1 MGSWPNNALCDDG
14 EWIIRG
20 EMYEPVQNKGR
31 YVLFT
36 LAALS
41 AASILEAMLIAA
53 EADCDRTA
61 RHLRS
66 RRGR

>member
-1 MGSWPNNALCDDG
+1 MGSWPNYALWDDG

-20 EMYEPVQNKGR
+20 EMYEPIQNKGR

-41 AASILEAMLIAA
+41 AASILKAMLIAV
-53 EADCDRTA
+53 EADRDRTA

>member
-1 MGSWPNNALCDDG
+1 MGSWPNNALWDDG
-14 EWIIRG
+14 EWISRG

-31 YVLFT
+31 HVLFT

-41 AASILEAMLIAA
+41 AASILEPMLIAA
-53 EADCDRTA
+53 GAHRDQTV

-66 RRGR
+66 RRGC